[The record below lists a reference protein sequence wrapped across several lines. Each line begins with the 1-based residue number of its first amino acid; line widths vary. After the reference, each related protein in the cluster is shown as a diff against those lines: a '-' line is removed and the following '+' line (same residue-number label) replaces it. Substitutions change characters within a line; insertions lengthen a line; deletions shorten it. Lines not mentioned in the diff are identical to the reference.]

1 MTALLIALPLAAA
14 RPDTLQPAEPP
25 TIEKVVI
32 AVGSKSEIE
41 GKGRSGNV
49 VRLMSENAELGAA
62 TVAGD
67 GRWRVVLTAGLT
79 PGTYQIR
86 ADAFAHNSP
95 LPVAGDEI
103 RVAIPVGFSRSAVI
117 SYDGE
122 TGSADGDTRR
132 RAEAMAEAAGRAYDD
147 IVTTPARKNSN
158 LATAPAQLDAPAAAA
173 PESGALSVVIDWL
186 KRSARGYRE
195 DVVGKL
201 AVPTG
206 DGSVAERTESPISA
220 NEAAKTIETQRAA
233 AEQRRIDLAEAQTVQ
248 QAKDAGKDAERASQ
262 EAARTA
268 LAKTR
273 RAEELKRRQAEEDR
287 KIAEEL
293 ERLKKAREEADRNK
307 QKEPKQPAQ
316 RANIT
321 IERFYL
327 PGEKKPRDATSGGED
342 AAISLRD
349 GSHDASDRTDKERSA
364 TTCQDG
370 RVTQRNGRRWYITGA
385 NDTLWDI
392 AERFYGSGQAYP
404 RIYRANRKRLT
415 SPHVVRPCL
424 ALRLPARNR

>member
-1 MTALLIALPLAAA
+1 MTAMLIALPLSAA
-14 RPDTLQPAEPP
+14 RPDTLQRAEPP

-32 AVGSKSEIE
+32 AVGGKSEIE

-49 VRLMSENAELGAA
+49 VRLMSNDAELGVA
-62 TVAGD
+62 TVAANGH
-67 GRWRVVLTAGLT
+67 WRVALTAGLT
-79 PGTYQIR
+79 PGTYHIR
-86 ADAFAHNSP
+86 ADAFAGNARP
-95 LPVAGDEI
+95 PVAGDEI
-103 RVAIPVGFSRSAVI
+103 RVAIPVGLSRSAVVA
-117 SYDGE
+117 YDGE
-122 TGSADGDTRR
+122 TASAGSETRR
-132 RAEAMAEAAGRAYDD
+132 RAEALAEAAGRAYDV

-158 LATAPAQLDAPAAAA
+158 LPEPPAQPDAPAAGV
-173 PESGALSVVIDWL
+173 PESGALLVVIDWL
-186 KRSARGYRE
+186 KRSARVYRE
-195 DVVGKL
+195 DVVARL

-206 DGSVAERTESPISA
+206 DGSVAERAEAPISA
-220 NEAAKTIETQRAA
+220 SEAAKAIETQRAA

-248 QAKDAGKDAERASQ
+248 QAKDAEKANQ

-268 LAKTR
+268 LAKAQ

-307 QKEPKQPAQ
+307 QKEPKPAQ
-316 RANIT
+316 KANIT

-327 PGEKKPRDATSGGED
+327 PGEKKPRDANGRGSD
-342 AAISLRD
+342 AAVALRD
-349 GSHDASDRTDKERSA
+349 GSRNASDVTDKDRSA
-364 TTCQDG
+364 SACQDG
-370 RVTQRNGRRWYITGA
+370 RVTQRKGRRWYVTGA

-404 RIYRANRKRLT
+404 RIYRANRKRLA

-424 ALRLPARNR
+424 ALRLPGRSRY